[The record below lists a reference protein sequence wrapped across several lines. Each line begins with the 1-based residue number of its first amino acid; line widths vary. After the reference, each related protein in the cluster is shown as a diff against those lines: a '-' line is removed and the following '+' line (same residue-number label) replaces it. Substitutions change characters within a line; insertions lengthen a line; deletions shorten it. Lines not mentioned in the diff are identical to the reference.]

1 MKLSYE
7 IWLQKTRVSVLS
19 DGEKGTILRSVVAMQ
34 YRRTPLVAITR
45 DSYTVARERG
55 SHDTNAGEICFDALF
70 IQRNKTLHTYT

>member
-1 MKLSYE
+1 MDDPMKLSYE

-45 DSYTVARERG
+45 D
-55 SHDTNAGEICFDALF
+55 IL
-70 IQRNKTLHTYT
+70 